1 MGFFDMLF
9 GRKKIVA
16 SPGVD
21 IAKMWDDLRGE
32 LLSEIAKENDILRQ
46 DIGVELGKIHRL
58 IEESD
63 PSDEIRAS
71 DEKIEQLRAVVN
83 DFAKKFSDLAVLG
96 RLSIDNR
103 ERLDKCVNRMVTKE
117 DLDALKYEILNLNA
131 VTAHGVGEE
140 LPLPISQPEPKA
152 PLSHILESLPKSR
165 RVLVDIL
172 MHAENPIT
180 YRQIATTMGLTYNT
194 VKVYVRDIR
203 EAGFPI
209 EEYLTQ
215 NTKLLNI
222 PNSVKATLLYGGG
235 RQ

>member
-9 GRKKIVA
+9 GRKMIVV
-16 SPGVD
+16 SPGID
-21 IAKMWDDLRGE
+21 IAKMRDDLRGE
-32 LLSEIAKENDILRQ
+32 LLSEIAKENDVLRQ

-58 IEESD
+58 IEDSSSSD
-63 PSDEIRAS
+63 DIRKSDEQIG
-71 DEKIEQLRAVVN
+71 QLRAALN
-83 DFAKKFSDLAVLG
+83 DLTKRFSDLAVLG
-96 RLSIDNR
+96 RLSIDNK
-103 ERLDKCVNRMVTKE
+103 ERLDKYASWMVTKE
-117 DLDALKYEILNLNA
+117 DLEALKYEILNLNA
-131 VTAHGVGEE
+131 VAARGEGEE
-140 LPLPISQPEPKA
+140 LPSPISQPEPKA

-180 YRQIATTMGLTYNT
+180 YRQIATAMGLTYNT

-222 PNSVKATLLYGGG
+222 PNSVKATLLYG
-235 RQ
+235 

>member
-9 GRKKIVA
+9 GRKKIVV

-21 IAKMWDDLRGE
+21 MARMRDDLRSE
-32 LLSEIAKENDILRQ
+32 LLSEIAKENDVLRQ

-58 IEESD
+58 IEESNS
-63 PSDEIRAS
+63 SDDLRKS
-71 DEKIEQLRAVVN
+71 DEKIEQLRATVS
-83 DFAKKFSDLAVLG
+83 DIAKKFSDLAILG
-96 RLSIDNR
+96 RLSIDNK
-103 ERLDKCVNRMVTKE
+103 ERLDKYASRMVTKE
-117 DLDALKYEILNLNA
+117 DLESLKYEILNLSA
-131 VTAHGVGEE
+131 VTSQPEAEE
-140 LPLPISQPEPKA
+140 LPAPISQPEPKA

-194 VKVYVRDIR
+194 VKVYVRDVR

-222 PNSVKATLLYGGG
+222 PNSVKATLLYGK
-235 RQ
+235 

>member
-21 IAKMWDDLRGE
+21 TAKLRDDLRAE

-58 IEESD
+58 IEDSSSSD
-63 PSDEIRAS
+63 DIRKN
-71 DEKIEQLRAVVN
+71 DEKIEQFRAAVN
-83 DFAKKFSDLAVLG
+83 DIAKKFSDLAVLG
-96 RLSIDNR
+96 RLSIDNK
-103 ERLDKCVNRMVTKE
+103 ERLDKYASRMVTKE
-117 DLDALKYEILNLNA
+117 DLEALKYEILNLSA
-131 VTAHGVGEE
+131 VTSQSEGEE
-140 LPLPISQPEPKA
+140 QPSPISRPEPKV
-152 PLSHILESLPKSR
+152 PLTHILESMPKSR

-194 VKVYVRDIR
+194 VKVYIRDIR

-209 EEYLTQ
+209 EEYITQ
-215 NTKLLNI
+215 NRKLLNI
-222 PNSVKATLLYGGG
+222 PNSVKATLLYG
-235 RQ
+235 Q